1 MNRSELIHQ
10 PDIWPLIAAKIPE
23 VVDGIGEMIESVTR
37 RRDFNE
43 QIEAKYRAGE
53 VEHEREWLTW
63 NDPHRFIIEAAEELH
78 DMIVYQ
84 AMMLVWLDA
93 ELSDAPT
100 SVTL

>member
-1 MNRSELIHQ
+1 MNRSDLIHQ
-10 PDIWPLIAAKIPE
+10 PDVWPLLAAKIPE
-23 VVDGIGEMIESVTR
+23 VVDGIGEMIEAVTR
-37 RRDFNE
+37 RRDFHD

-53 VEHEREWLTW
+53 VEHERDWLTW

-93 ELSDAPT
+93 ELSEAPA